1 MLMCVDTWLLSTI
14 VDKAALPIVSTNVAA
29 LTTYSTPLGG
39 GHVVCTTCGVG
50 GRSLLWHTCDI
61 YCMTVR
67 VLFDGV
73 AE

>member
-39 GHVVCTTCGVG
+39 GACGVYYM
-50 GRSLLWHTCDI
+50 GRWRQITA
-61 YCMTVR
+61 
-67 VLFDGV
+67 V
-73 AE
+73 AHM